1 VAGHKAAR
9 LNLAQFGFLAAAK
22 IEDLG
27 AAGAEVATFRRAR
40 GGWDIALQDDA
51 GARGLKVLVIEAGPG
66 EDVTIGE
73 YAKSVERFYSA
84 VSKDNNAPY
93 AHSRNAPMPRD
104 YDAVKLH
111 DGKPND
117 RGYLVQ
123 NGPFEIDSTYSRVL
137 GGTTRHWEAKALR
150 MLPDDFKMRS
160 RFGQGRDWP
169 VSYDDLAPDYARAER
184 ELGVSGNVEDQ
195 DYGGLTFEDGYVFPM
210 KRMPPSYLDQTMAKS
225 LDGFEIDV
233 GDESFALKVRS
244 TPQARNGIPNAA
256 YDGGK
261 GFTPTGAVSIHQAE
275 MGGRCQGNTNCVP
288 ICPVQAKY
296 DARRTLLAALDT
308 GNVHLLPR
316 TVAATVE
323 VDGTT
328 GAITGVVCKT
338 YTDKDA
344 PGHTTGT
351 LRAKTFVLAAN
362 AVENARL
369 MLASNLHSSSKL
381 IGRNLMDHAYLL
393 TWGLMPQVVGT
404 GRGPLCTSGI
414 EDIRTG
420 AYRSRHAAVRF
431 SIHNDGWGWATG
443 APYTDLAE
451 MVDVRNL
458 TGAALRRGLLDRVGR
473 QLLLDCMIE
482 VLPDESNRISVDP
495 RYLDQMG
502 NPRPVVSF
510 DIPDYTLETVAFS
523 RRLSRRIYQR
533 LGAEDHSHYDP
544 AAPGWVSHD
553 GEGFTVRGGNHWAGT
568 HIMGIDAKTSV
579 VDAAQRSWDH
589 DNLYMAGAGSMPSIG
604 TANTTLTLAALC
616 LRTADAIA
624 AKMAPGAAAPTRTIT
639 QGAVA

>member
-1 VAGHKAAR
+1 MTAPAPFSIPPQAAYATSYDVAIVGSGVSGA
-9 LNLAQFGFLAAAK
+9 LIAK
-22 IEDLG
+22 SL
-27 AAGAEVATFRRAR
+27 
-40 GGWDIALQDDA
+40 
-51 GARGLKVLVIEAGPG
+51 GARGLKVIIVEAGPG
-66 EDVTIGE
+66 EDVTVAD
-73 YAKSVERFYSA
+73 YTKSVDRFYSA

-111 DGKPND
+111 DGQPND

-150 MLPDDFKMRS
+150 MLPDDFRMQS
-160 RFGQGRDWP
+160 AFGRGRDWP
-169 VSYDDLAPDYARAER
+169 ISYDALAPDYARAER
-184 ELGVSGNVEDQ
+184 ELGVSGDVEDQ
-195 DYGGLTFEDGYVFPM
+195 GYGGLSFDDGYVYPM
-210 KRMPPSYLDQTMAKS
+210 KRMPPSFLDKTIARD
-225 LDGFEIDV
+225 LDGFEV
-233 GDESFALKVRS
+233 TLGDETFALNVRS

-256 YDGGK
+256 YDNGK
-261 GFTPTGAVSIHQAE
+261 GFKPTGAVSLHQAE

-296 DARRTLLAALDT
+296 DARRTLLAAVDT
-308 GNVHLLPR
+308 GQVHVLAR
-316 TVAATVE
+316 TVASSVDIDSATGRV
-323 VDGTT
+323 T
-328 GAITGVVCKT
+328 GLTCKT
-338 YTDKDA
+338 YADKDA
-344 PGHTTGT
+344 PGHVTGT
-351 LRAKTFVLAAN
+351 LRAATYVLAAN

-369 MLASNLHSSSKL
+369 MLASDLPGTARL
-381 IGRNLMDHAYLL
+381 MGRNLMDHAYLL
-393 TWGLMPQVVGT
+393 TWGLMPQLVGT

-420 AYRSRHAAVRF
+420 AYRSHHAAVRF

-451 MVDVRNL
+451 LVDARNL
-458 TGAALRRGLLDRVGR
+458 TGAALRDGLRDRVGR

-482 VLPDESNRISVDP
+482 VLPEESNRISVDP
-495 RYLDQMG
+495 RHLDQMG

-523 RRLSRRIYQR
+523 RRLTRRIYQR
-533 LGAEDHSHYDP
+533 LGAEDHSRYDP
-544 AAPGWVSHD
+544 LAPGWVTHD

-568 HIMGIDAKTSV
+568 HIMGTDARTSV
-579 VDAAQRSWDH
+579 VDATQRSWDH
-589 DNLYMAGAGSMPSIG
+589 ANLYLAGAGSMPSIG

-624 AKMAPGAAAPTRTIT
+624 DAFASGTAGQPGATPREGVSA
-639 QGAVA
+639 

>member
-1 VAGHKAAR
+1 MTATDTFTIPPEAAFATTYDVAIVGSGVSGALIAR
-9 LNLAQFGFLAAAK
+9 T
-22 IEDLG
+22 LG
-27 AAGAEVATFRRAR
+27 T
-40 GGWDIALQDDA
+40 
-51 GARGLKVLVIEAGPG
+51 RGLRVLVVEAGPG
-66 EDVTIGE
+66 EDVTIGD
-73 YAKSVERFYSA
+73 YSKSVERFYSA

-104 YDAVKLH
+104 YDAVKLR
-111 DGKPND
+111 DGQPND

-150 MLPDDFKMRS
+150 MLPDDFRMWTA
-160 RFGQGRDWP
+160 FGQGRDWP
-169 VSYDDLAPDYARAER
+169 VTYDDLEPDYVRAER

-195 DYGGLTFEDGYVFPM
+195 DYGGLHFGEEYVYPM
-210 KRMPPSYLDQTMAKS
+210 KRMPPSFLDQTMARD
-225 LDGFEIDV
+225 LDGFEVKV
-233 GDESFALKVRS
+233 GDETFLLNVRS
-244 TPQARNGIPNAA
+244 TPQARNGIPNRA
-256 YDGGK
+256 YEGGR
-261 GFTPTGAVSIHQAE
+261 GFTPTGAVSLHQAE

-308 GNVHLLPR
+308 GCVHLLPR
-316 TVAATVE
+316 TVAARVE
-323 VDGTT
+323 VDGAT
-328 GAITGVVCKT
+328 GRVTGILCKT
-338 YTDKDA
+338 YADRDA
-344 PGHTTGT
+344 PGHITGT
-351 LRAKTFVLAAN
+351 VRATTFVLAAN

-369 MLASNLHSSSKL
+369 MLSSDLPGSSRL
-381 IGRNLMDHAYLL
+381 MGRNLMDHAYLL
-393 TWGLMPQVVGT
+393 TWGLMPQLVGT

-414 EDIRTG
+414 EDVRTG

-451 MVDVRNL
+451 LVDARNL
-458 TGAALRRGLLDRVGR
+458 SGAALRHGLRDRVGR

-482 VLPDESNRISVDP
+482 VLPDDSNRISVDP
-495 RYLDQMG
+495 RHLDQMG

-510 DIPDYTLETVAFS
+510 AIPDYTLETVAFS
-523 RRLSRRIYQR
+523 RRLTRRIYQR
-533 LGAEDHSHYDP
+533 LGAEDHSRYDP
-544 AAPGWVSHD
+544 TAPGWVSHD

-568 HIMGIDAKTSV
+568 HIMGTEAKTSV
-579 VDAAQRSWDH
+579 VDAQQRSWDH
-589 DNLYMAGAGSMPSIG
+589 GNLYLAGAGSMPSIG

-624 AKMAPGAAAPTRTIT
+624 AAMATGPAPTRAAPE
-639 QGAVA
+639 GVPA

>member
-1 VAGHKAAR
+1 MNGTEP
-9 LNLAQFGFLAAAK
+9 FT
-22 IEDLG
+22 IPP
-27 AAGAEVATFRRAR
+27 EVAFANRYDVAIV
-40 GGWDIALQDDA
+40 GSGVSGALIAKSL
-51 GARGLKVLVIEAGPG
+51 GARGLKVLVVEAGPG
-66 EDVTIGE
+66 EDVTIAD
-73 YAKSVERFYSA
+73 YTKSVERFYSA

-111 DGKPND
+111 DGQPND

-150 MLPDDFKMRS
+150 MLPDDFRMKS
-160 RFGQGRDWP
+160 AFGRGRDWP
-169 VSYDDLAPDYARAER
+169 ISYDDLAPDYIRAER
-184 ELGVSGNVEDQ
+184 ELGVSANVEDQ
-195 DYGGLTFEDGYVFPM
+195 DYGGLTFDDGYVYPM
-210 KRMPPSYLDQTMAKS
+210 KRMPPSFLDKTMAKD
-225 LDGFEIDV
+225 LDGFEVAV
-233 GDESFALKVRS
+233 GDETFALNVRS

-261 GFTPTGAVSIHQAE
+261 GFKPTGAVSIHQAE

-296 DARRTLLAALDT
+296 DARRTLLAAMDS

-316 TVAATVE
+316 TVASRVEIDGATGRV
-323 VDGTT
+323 
-328 GAITGVVCKT
+328 TGVTCKT
-338 YTDKDA
+338 YADKDA
-344 PGHTTGT
+344 PGHITGT
-351 LRAKTFVLAAN
+351 LNATTYVLAAN

-369 MLASNLHSSSKL
+369 MLASDLHGSSKL
-381 IGRNLMDHAYLL
+381 MGRNLMDHAYLL

-420 AYRSRHAAVRF
+420 AYRSHHAAVRF

-451 MVDVRNL
+451 LVDARNL
-458 TGAALRRGLLDRVGR
+458 TGTDLRSALTDQVGR

-495 RYLDQMG
+495 RHLDQMG
-502 NPRPVVSF
+502 NARPVVSF

-523 RRLSRRIYQR
+523 RRLTRRIYQR
-533 LGAEDHSHYDP
+533 MGAEDHSHYNP
-544 AAPGWVSHD
+544 LAPGWVTHD

-568 HIMGIDAKTSV
+568 HIMGTDAKTSV
-579 VDAAQRSWDH
+579 VDATQRSWDH
-589 DNLYMAGAGSMPSIG
+589 ANLYLAGAGSMPSIG

-624 AKMAPGAAAPTRTIT
+624 HELAPGTAATSVSTNREGVSA
-639 QGAVA
+639 